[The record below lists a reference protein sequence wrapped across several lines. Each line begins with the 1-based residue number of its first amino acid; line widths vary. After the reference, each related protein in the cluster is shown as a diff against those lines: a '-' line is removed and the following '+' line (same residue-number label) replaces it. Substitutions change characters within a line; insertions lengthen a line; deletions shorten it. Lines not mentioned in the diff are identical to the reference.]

1 MPVHN
6 AVLSRDHQ
14 MPDEQLPPADDLPAL
29 RLLVL
34 PDLGPP
40 FDDDP
45 AAAAIV
51 AAEAGA
57 VGLGWSNRDGGAA
70 ASGAAT
76 AGTAATADG
85 GAAAGG
91 VARAA
96 TAGAA
101 QAGARTGTADARTG
115 AAGAGAAV
123 TGAGAAQARADGD
136 WARRFALLLCEALAG
151 ARPIRQIQP
160 WTTERARPKLER
172 LMPLFGGG
180 QRPRVL
186 RVITTR
192 PTRDVIEMTVVVGLE
207 RRTRALAVRL
217 ERTDPADQ
225 AGWRDQSW
233 LKQTARSQPAQ
244 PGPAAQP
251 GLGGRPGQAPQP
263 TRTGPRWLCTAIEA
277 A

>member
-1 MPVHN
+1 MPVQN
-6 AVLSRDHQ
+6 AVLSRDHLL
-14 MPDEQLPPADDLPAL
+14 PDEQPPAADDLSAL

-45 AAAAIV
+45 AAAIV
-51 AAEAGA
+51 TAEGGTVGA
-57 VGLGWSNRDGGAA
+57 R
-70 ASGAAT
+70 
-76 AGTAATADG
+76 TAATGAD
-85 GAAAGG
+85 AAAT
-91 VARAA
+91 RE
-96 TAGAA
+96 
-101 QAGARTGTADARTG
+101 AGARTAATGTG
-115 AAGAGAAV
+115 AAA
-123 TGAGAAQARADGD
+123 TGADAAQARADSD

-233 LKQTARSQPAQ
+233 LKQTARSRPAQPGPGAQ

>member
-1 MPVHN
+1 MPVQN
-6 AVLSRDHQ
+6 AVLSGDHL
-14 MPDEQLPPADDLPAL
+14 MPDEEPPAADDLSAL
-29 RLLVL
+29 RLLAL

-45 AAAAIV
+45 AAGAIV
-51 AAEAGA
+51 TAEAGT
-57 VGLGWSNRDGGAA
+57 VGPGRGNRD
-70 ASGAAT
+70 GAAT
-76 AGTAATADG
+76 A
-85 GAAAGG
+85 AAAGP
-91 VARAA
+91 
-96 TAGAA
+96 
-101 QAGARTGTADARTG
+101 AD
-115 AAGAGAAV
+115 
-123 TGAGAAQARADGD
+123 TGAGAAQARADSD

-233 LKQTARSQPAQ
+233 LKQTARSRPAQPGPGAQ

>member
-1 MPVHN
+1 MAVHN
-6 AVLSRDHQ
+6 AALSRDHL
-14 MPDEQLPPADDLPAL
+14 MPDEQPPAPDDLSAL

-51 AAEAGA
+51 TTEAGTA
-57 VGLGWSNRDGGAA
+57 GPGWSNRDGVATADGAA
-70 ASGAAT
+70 AAA
-76 AGTAATADG
+76 TAATADG
-85 GAAAGG
+85 
-91 VARAA
+91 VAR
-96 TAGAA
+96 TA
-101 QAGARTGTADARTG
+101 TADA
-115 AAGAGAAV
+115 AEAGAGASA
-123 TGAGAAQARADGD
+123 TGTDAARARADSD

-151 ARPIRQIQP
+151 ARPVRQILP
-160 WTTERARPKLER
+160 WTSERARLKLDR

-192 PTRDVIEMTVVVGLE
+192 PTLDVIEMTVVVGLE

-217 ERTDPADQ
+217 ERTDPAHQ
-225 AGWRDQSW
+225 GGWRDQSW
-233 LKQTARSQPAQ
+233 LKQAARSRHAQ

-251 GLGGRPGQAPQP
+251 GLGARLSQAPQP
-263 TRTGPRWLCTAIEA
+263 ASTGPRWLCTAIEA

>member
-40 FDDDP
+40 YDADP

-96 TAGAA
+96 SADAAEAGADA
-101 QAGARTGTADARTG
+101 AEAGAS
-115 AAGAGAAV
+115 
-123 TGAGAAQARADGD
+123 AAQARADSD
-136 WARRFALLLCEALAG
+136 WARQFALLLCEALAG

-251 GLGGRPGQAPQP
+251 GPGAQPGLDGRPGQAPQP

>member
-1 MPVHN
+1 MPVQN
-6 AVLSRDHQ
+6 AVLSRDHPV
-14 MPDEQLPPADDLPAL
+14 PDEQPPVADDLSAL

-45 AAAAIV
+45 AAGAIV
-51 AAEAGA
+51 TAEAGT
-57 VGLGWSNRDGGAA
+57 VGLGWSNRDGAA
-70 ASGAAT
+70 
-76 AGTAATADG
+76 TAATA
-85 GAAAGG
+85 
-91 VARAA
+91 A
-96 TAGAA
+96 TAPAENTATAA
-101 QAGARTGTADARTG
+101 S
-115 AAGAGAAV
+115 AASANS
-123 TGAGAAQARADGD
+123 GAGAAQARADSD
-136 WARRFALLLCEALAG
+136 WARRFALLLSEALAG
-151 ARPIRQIQP
+151 ARPVRQIRP
-160 WTTERARPKLER
+160 WTTERTRSQLDR

-225 AGWRDQSW
+225 SGRRDQSAW
-233 LKQTARSQPAQ
+233 LRQAAGRRPAQ

-251 GLGGRPGQAPQP
+251 DPAAQRGPAARLGQSPQP
-263 TRTGPRWLCTAIEA
+263 TAAGPRWVCTAVEA

>member
-1 MPVHN
+1 MPVQN
-6 AVLSRDHQ
+6 AVLSRDHLL
-14 MPDEQLPPADDLPAL
+14 PDEQPPAADDLSAL

-45 AAAAIV
+45 AAAIV
-51 AAEAGA
+51 TAE
-57 VGLGWSNRDGGAA
+57 GG
-70 ASGAAT
+70 T
-76 AGTAATADG
+76 
-85 GAAAGG
+85 
-91 VARAA
+91 
-96 TAGAA
+96 
-101 QAGARTGTADARTG
+101 AGARTAATGADAAATREAGARTAATG
-115 AAGAGAAV
+115 ASAAATGEAGARTAATGAGAAA
-123 TGAGAAQARADGD
+123 TGADAAQARADSD

-233 LKQTARSQPAQ
+233 LKQTARSRPAQPGPGAQ

>member
-1 MPVHN
+1 MPVQN
-6 AVLSRDHQ
+6 AVLSRDHP
-14 MPDEQLPPADDLPAL
+14 MPDEQPPAADDLSAL

-51 AAEAGA
+51 AAEAGTP
-57 VGLGWSNRDGGAA
+57 GLSWSNRDCAATTAA
-70 ASGAAT
+70 ADSAAI
-76 AGTAATADG
+76 ADTAAT
-85 GAAAGG
+85 
-91 VARAA
+91 VP
-96 TAGAA
+96 TP
-101 QAGARTGTADARTG
+101 DAS
-115 AAGAGAAV
+115 
-123 TGAGAAQARADGD
+123 AGAAQARADSD
-136 WARRFALLLCEALAG
+136 WARQFALLLCEALAG
-151 ARPIRQIQP
+151 ARPLRQILP
-160 WTTERARPKLER
+160 WTTERTRLKLDR
-172 LMPLFGGG
+172 LRPLFGGG

-225 AGWRDQSW
+225 SWRRDQSAW
-233 LKQTARSQPAQ
+233 LKQAARS
-244 PGPAAQP
+244 
-251 GLGGRPGQAPQP
+251 R
-263 TRTGPRWLCTAIEA
+263 PRWVCTAVEA

>member
-1 MPVHN
+1 MPVQN
-6 AVLSRDHQ
+6 AVLSRDHLL
-14 MPDEQLPPADDLPAL
+14 PDEQPPAADDLSAL

-45 AAAAIV
+45 AAAIV
-51 AAEAGA
+51 TAE
-57 VGLGWSNRDGGAA
+57 GG
-70 ASGAAT
+70 T
-76 AGTAATADG
+76 
-85 GAAAGG
+85 
-91 VARAA
+91 
-96 TAGAA
+96 
-101 QAGARTGTADARTG
+101 AGARTAATG
-115 AAGAGAAV
+115 AD
-123 TGAGAAQARADGD
+123 AAQARADSD

-233 LKQTARSQPAQ
+233 LKQTARSRPAQ
-244 PGPAAQP
+244 PGPGAQP
-251 GLGGRPGQAPQP
+251 GLDGRPGQAPQP

>member
-1 MPVHN
+1 MPVQN
-6 AVLSRDHQ
+6 AVLSGDHL
-14 MPDEQLPPADDLPAL
+14 MPDEEPPAADDLSAL
-29 RLLVL
+29 RLLAL

-45 AAAAIV
+45 AAGAIV
-51 AAEAGA
+51 TAEAGT
-57 VGLGWSNRDGGAA
+57 VGPGRGNRD
-70 ASGAAT
+70 GAAT
-76 AGTAATADG
+76 A
-85 GAAAGG
+85 AAAGP
-91 VARAA
+91 
-96 TAGAA
+96 
-101 QAGARTGTADARTG
+101 AD
-115 AAGAGAAV
+115 
-123 TGAGAAQARADGD
+123 TGAGAAQARADSD

-225 AGWRDQSW
+225 NGRRYQNARLTQAAGSR
-233 LKQTARSQPAQ
+233 PAQ
-244 PGPAAQP
+244 YRRAAQP
-251 GLGGRPGQAPQP
+251 
-263 TRTGPRWLCTAIEA
+263 GPRWLCTAVEA